1 MNFSDIFIRRPVATT
16 LIVLA
21 IVIFGVMGYRQLP
34 VSDLPT
40 VDFPTIQVQA
50 SLPGASPET
59 MAAAVATP
67 LEKQFSAIAGVDSIS
82 STNSQ
87 GSTNVTI
94 QFTLDRN
101 IDAAAQDV
109 QSMIARAARQLPPD
123 MPTPPSL
130 QKVNPAD
137 QAILFLSLGSET
149 LPLSQ
154 VNEYAETV
162 IAQRLSTVTGVA
174 QVNLQGAQKFAVR
187 IDVDPRELASRQL
200 GIDQVAQAV
209 QQANSNRPTG
219 TLAGNDQSFVV
230 QANGKLMS
238 AAAYRPVVVAYR
250 NGSPVRLY
258 EVANVYDGVENDKTG
273 AYQRGNRVV
282 FVSIQRQPGAN
293 TVQIIDSI
301 RALLPALRA
310 QLPAAVTLDVRSDR
324 SKSIRESVADVKF
337 TLVLTMGLV
346 VLVIFLFLRNISATV
361 IPSLALPVSVVGTFA
376 VMYVFGYSLDNLSL
390 MALTLAV
397 GFVVDD
403 AIVMLENIVRH
414 MELGKSPMEA
424 AFIGSREVSF
434 TILSMTVSLAAV
446 FIPVLFMGGIVGRL
460 MHEFAVTISA
470 AILVSGV
477 VSVTLTP
484 MLCSRFLKPPHQ
496 TSHGAMFL
504 ATERV
509 FDLILAA
516 YAWTLRHTLRFR
528 PVAMLISGALMVGT
542 YYLYTKVP
550 TGFIPSE
557 DTGQIMAQ
565 TEGIQGIG
573 FQSMRQH
580 QLEAAEIVATDPNV
594 ASLAHMIQN
603 GNQGRMFIELTPRDE
618 RSMSADEVI
627 ESLRPKLAQVPGF
640 RVFLQNPPLIR
651 IGGQNTRSLYQ
662 LTLQDPDTAE
672 LYSVA
677 PTFEERLRQI
687 PGLQDVTTDLQIK
700 NPQVDVSFDRDRI
713 ARFGL
718 TVDQVESALTSAYG
732 TRQVSTIFAANNQYA
747 VVMQV
752 APEFQSSPAALS
764 MLYLRGSGQQLV
776 PLSAVAT
783 TTPTV
788 GPLQVNHVGQLP
800 SVTLSFNLRP
810 GVALGDA
817 VAAVEAAALESL
829 PATVLASFQGT
840 AQAFQSS
847 MQGLGLV
854 LVMAILVIYIVLG
867 ILYESFIHPI
877 TILSGLPAAGFGAL
891 LTLLIFKTDLN
902 IYAFVGIIMLVGLV
916 KKNGIMMV
924 DFAIEARRREGKTP
938 SEAIYEACLVRF
950 RPIMMTTMAALAGT
964 LPIALGVGAGAESR
978 RPLGLA
984 VVGGL
989 LVSQTLTLYLTPVF
1003 YTYMESLSGLLSRR
1017 RAVGVAFARPQEGAS
1032 AGAPLPR

>member
-1 MNFSDIFIRRPVATT
+1 MSFSDVFIRRPVATT
-16 LIVLA
+16 LIILA
-21 IVIFGVMGYRQLP
+21 IVIFGAMSYLQLP

-40 VDFPTIQVQA
+40 VDYPTIQVQA

-82 STNSQ
+82 SSNSLGGTNI
-87 GSTNVTI
+87 TI
-94 QFTLDRN
+94 QFTLDRD

-137 QAILFLSLGSET
+137 QAILFLALGSDT

-162 IAQRLSTVTGVA
+162 IAQRLSTVKGVA
-174 QVNLQGAQKFAVR
+174 QVNIQGAQKFAVR
-187 IDVDPRELASRQL
+187 IDLDPRELASRQI

-209 QQANSNRPTG
+209 QQANSNLPTG
-219 TLAGNDQSFVV
+219 TLAGPQQSFVV
-230 QANGKLMS
+230 EADGKLMS

-250 NGSPVRLY
+250 NGSPVRLH
-258 EVANVYDGVENDKTG
+258 EVARVYDGVENDKTG
-273 AYQRGNRVV
+273 AFQRSQRVV

-293 TVQIIDSI
+293 TVAIIDSI
-301 RALLPALRA
+301 RALLPELQA
-310 QLPAAVTLDVRSDR
+310 QLPASITLNVRSDR

-337 TLVLTMGLV
+337 TLMLTMALV
-346 VLVIFLFLRNISATV
+346 VLVIFIFLRNISATV
-361 IPSLALPVSVVGTFA
+361 IPSLALPVSVIGTFA
-376 VMYVFGYSLDNLSL
+376 VMYAFGYSLDNLSL
-390 MALTLAV
+390 MALTLSV

-424 AFIGSREVSF
+424 AFAGSREVSF

-460 MHEFAVTISA
+460 MHEFAVTIAA

-484 MLCSRFLKPPHQ
+484 MLCSRFLKPPQ
-496 TSHGAMFL
+496 EASHGAMFR
-504 ATERV
+504 ATERM
-509 FDLILAA
+509 FDLVLAG
-516 YAWTLRHTLRFR
+516 YAWTLRQTLRFR
-528 PVAMLISGALMVGT
+528 PVAMAVSLALVAGT
-542 YYLYTKVP
+542 YVLFTKVP

-557 DTGQIMAQ
+557 DTGQIQAQ
-565 TEGIQGIG
+565 TEGVQGIG
-573 FQSMRQH
+573 FEAMKRH
-580 QLEAAEIVATDPNV
+580 QLEATEIVAQDPNV
-594 ASLAHMIQN
+594 GSVAGMIQG
-603 GNQGRMFIELTPRDE
+603 GNQGRLFIELKPREE
-618 RSMSADEVI
+618 RALSADEVI
-627 ESLRPKLAQVPGF
+627 EALRPKLAQVPGF

-662 LTLQDPDTAE
+662 LTLQDPDTRE
-672 LYSVA
+672 LYAVA
-677 PTFEERLRQI
+677 PKFEERLRQI
-687 PGLQDVTTDLQIK
+687 PGLQDVTSDLQIK
-700 NPQVDVSFDRDRI
+700 SPQINVTFDRDRI
-713 ARFGL
+713 AQLGL
-718 TVDQVESALTSAYG
+718 SVDAVQAALSSAYG
-732 TRQVSTIFAANNQYA
+732 TRQVSTIFAPNNQYA

-752 APEFQSSPAALS
+752 APEFQLSPAALS
-764 MLYLRGSGQQLV
+764 MLHLRGRGEQLV
-776 PLSAVAT
+776 PLSAVASAR
-783 TTPTV
+783 PSV

-817 VAAVEAAALESL
+817 VTAVEAAILDSL

-854 LVMAILVIYIVLG
+854 LLMAIVVIYIVLG
-867 ILYESFIHPI
+867 ILYESFIHPF

-924 DFAIEARRREGKTP
+924 DFAIEARRRESKTP

-964 LPIALGVGAGAESR
+964 LPIALGFGAGAESR

-1017 RAVGVAFARPQEGAS
+1017 RAVGVAFERPSEGAN
-1032 AGAPLPR
+1032 AGARAPR